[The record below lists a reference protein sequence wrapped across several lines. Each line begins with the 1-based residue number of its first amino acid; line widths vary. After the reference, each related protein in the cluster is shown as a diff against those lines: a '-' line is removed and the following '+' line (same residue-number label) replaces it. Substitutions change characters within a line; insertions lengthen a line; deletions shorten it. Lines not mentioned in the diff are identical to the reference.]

1 MLQVCG
7 VTKLNSVNYQVWIC
21 HQINPTVLR
30 KCIFL
35 VLPFHLKPQIHFSTF
50 APQKWIFD
58 NVGSLCQDILGNAR
72 NLRRF
77 GEQNQ
82 PFEELFVGQVTTQSM
97 DTGVWVSQ
105 QRRWKWS
112 CGTWLGWQHGRGGNW
127 GLPEGTLAKLP
138 SLKIY
143 NKVDNWIIL

>member
-58 NVGSLCQDILGNAR
+58 NVGWHY
-72 NLRRF
+72 
-77 GEQNQ
+77 
-82 PFEELFVGQVTTQSM
+82 VKT
-97 DTGVWVSQ
+97 
-105 QRRWKWS
+105 
-112 CGTWLGWQHGRGGNW
+112 
-127 GLPEGTLAKLP
+127 TLAMPGIWEHLENKISPLKSCLWDRLLLSLWTLESEFRNNEGGSDLAAPGSGDSTVEEEIEDCQKEHWQNSHHWKYIIKLT
-138 SLKIY
+138 IE
-143 NKVDNWIIL
+143 